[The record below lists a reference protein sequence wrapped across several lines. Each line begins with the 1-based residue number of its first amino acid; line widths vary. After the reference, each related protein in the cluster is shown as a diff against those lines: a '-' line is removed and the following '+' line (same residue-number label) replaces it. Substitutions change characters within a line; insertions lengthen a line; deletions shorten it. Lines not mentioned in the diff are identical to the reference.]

1 MIDKSPSQAVYLV
14 IPCLRES
21 RRIGLF
27 LAELCLEADS
37 LGEVSV
43 CVIDDGSGLEEAA
56 RMRALVRDLQ
66 VHHHSLL
73 PLLALPENIGKGG
86 AVYEGWSTHQ
96 GELWLM
102 FVDADGSVSA
112 KEVAR
117 LIKLAR
123 QEKEYNRAY
132 FASRVKM
139 LGRLVER
146 LLRRHLMGRIYAT
159 LVSELLHVPVYDSQC
174 GCKLVPRVC
183 FENVREQLS
192 FMGFSFDVDLLM
204 ALREDGCEVVEVPVD
219 WKEIPGG
226 TIHLIR
232 DSWRMFCDVM
242 RLRKRWR

>member
-1 MIDKSPSQAVYLV
+1 MTNKSPSQTVYLV

-21 RRIGLF
+21 RRIGSF
-27 LAELCLEADS
+27 LAELCLEVEL
-37 LGEVSV
+37 LGEVRV
-43 CVIDDGSGLEEAA
+43 CVIDDGSGLEEVS
-56 RMRALVRDLQ
+56 RMRALVQDLQ

-96 GELWLM
+96 GESWLM

-123 QEKEYNRAY
+123 EEKKLKRAY

-139 LGRLVER
+139 LGRFVER

-174 GCKLVPRVC
+174 GCKLVPREC

-204 ALREDGCEVVEVPVD
+204 ALREGGCEVVEVPVD